1 MALSPSRAPDPAAAQ
16 PRTTTLQTSA
26 AERALETLEVTTA
39 DAHALALH
47 HVPLAA
53 RGGPLAGLAVL
64 LLHGFAQNRR
74 TWLEGAL
81 PRLLAERGADVWLGE
96 LRGHGASAAT
106 RPGARGGL
114 DAHLELDLPA
124 LIASI
129 RATRPRALALV
140 GHSMGGLLGYASLA
154 QPFAPELLVTVAS
167 PVRLG
172 AERPLM
178 RGLARVAEV
187 ALSPLGAARLP
198 LDAALARTATL
209 TTLRPRGGPLA
220 SLREV
225 FRLGNPREA
234 DVDALRA
241 VLSTGDAVDARVL
254 RELAALTRGGPAVI
268 GGASIERALAESAAP
283 VLAIAGG
290 RDPFAGRSGFAPAF
304 TTTTTTGAQPSS
316 ARGLRRLLWLEHA
329 GHVDLTMGHAS
340 LRIVDAITA
349 LARDA
354 ALSA

>member
-1 MALSPSRAPDPAAAQ
+1 MALSPPRAPHSAP
-16 PRTTTLQTSA
+16 PRFESGS
-26 AERALETLEVTTA
+26 VSTA
-39 DAHALALH
+39 DAHALAL
-47 HVPLAA
+47 LRAA
-53 RGGPLAGLAVL
+53 PTPSSGPLGGLAVL

-74 TWLEGAL
+74 TWLEGPL
-81 PRLLAERGADVWLGE
+81 PRLLAARGADVWIGE
-96 LRGHGASAAT
+96 LRGHGASERP

-124 LIASI
+124 LFAAI
-129 RATRPRALALV
+129 RATGPRALALV

-154 QPFAPELLVTVAS
+154 RAFAPELLVTLAS

-172 AERPLM
+172 AERRVM
-178 RGLARVAEV
+178 RALAHVA
-187 ALSPLGAARLP
+187 APTLSPLGAARLP
-198 LDAALARTATL
+198 LDAALARTAAL

-220 SLREV
+220 GLREV

-234 DVDALRA
+234 DAEALRV

-254 RELAALTRGGPAVI
+254 RDLAALTRGDPAVV
-268 GGASIERALAESAAP
+268 GGVALEPALAESATP

-290 RDPFAGRSGFAPAF
+290 RDPFAGPAGFTALHAP
-304 TTTTTTGAQPSS
+304 
-316 ARGLRRLLWLEHA
+316 ARGLRRLVWLEHA

-340 LRIVDAITA
+340 ARVVDAITA

>member
-1 MALSPSRAPDPAAAQ
+1 MALLPSRAP
-16 PRTTTLQTSA
+16 RSA
-26 AERALETLEVTTA
+26 APHSKAESVSTA
-39 DAHALALH
+39 DGHSLALH
-47 HVPLAA
+47 RSEPSVASRAAAAPTQPL
-53 RGGPLAGLAVL
+53 RGLAVL

-81 PRLLAERGADVWLGE
+81 PRLLADRGAQVWLGE
-96 LRGHGASAAT
+96 LRGHGASDPP

-124 LIASI
+124 LFAAV
-129 RATRPRALALV
+129 RATGPSALALV

-154 QPFAPELLVTVAS
+154 RDFAPELLVTLAS

-172 AERPLM
+172 AERPLV
-178 RGLARVAEV
+178 RALAAVA
-187 ALSPLGAARLP
+187 APTLAPLGPARLP
-198 LDAALARTATL
+198 LDVALARTAAL
-209 TTLRPRGGPLA
+209 TTLRPRGGPFA
-220 SLREV
+220 GLREV

-234 DVDALRA
+234 DVDALRL

-254 RELAALTRGGPAVI
+254 RDLAVLTRGDPAVI
-268 GGASIERALAESAAP
+268 GGVSIERALAESGTP
-283 VLAIAGG
+283 VLAVAGG
-290 RDPFAGRSGFAPAF
+290 RDSFAGPSGFAPEFSPSASSPGS
-304 TTTTTTGAQPSS
+304 GARAP
-316 ARGLRRLLWLEHA
+316 RRLLWLEHA

-340 LRIVDAITA
+340 LRIVDAIVE